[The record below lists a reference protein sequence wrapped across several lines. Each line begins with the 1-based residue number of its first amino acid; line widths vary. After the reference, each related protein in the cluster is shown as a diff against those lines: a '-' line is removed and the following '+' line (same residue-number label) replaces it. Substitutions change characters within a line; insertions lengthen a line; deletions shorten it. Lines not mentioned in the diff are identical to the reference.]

1 MKKTVTFDIPDGWI
15 GCNFAEMV
23 IINEKDISQSKRIY
37 GVARLDE
44 DLNTIPVTESELS
57 DYLKMVNEA
66 ENRNSENFSKN

>member
-44 DLNTIPVTESELS
+44 ELTTIPVTDSEFI
-57 DYLKMVNEA
+57 DYLHKIQEI
-66 ENRNSENFSKN
+66 KNDDKANL